1 MAKARTPNPSRIGK
15 TLGAILSAPRR
26 SAADESDEVDAGE
39 PESPNGRGAA
49 DTPGPIDV
57 ASPPTPAHAAAGA
70 SADEAPVATLP
81 ADPAPVAPPVAAAAG
96 PLSATTP
103 ALTGP
108 NAIPP
113 DDTPRTTVA
122 ETVVDPD
129 ADASIGG
136 TRRKKRETFLIP
148 EELADAMRNAI
159 VHLSGPPLYYTL
171 AEFGEHAIRSYIA
184 QLERE
189 HNGGQPFPRR
199 PRAVR
204 QGRPLR

>member
-15 TLGAILSAPRR
+15 TLGAILSVPRR
-26 SAADESDEVDAGE
+26 SAADDSEEVDASE
-39 PESPNGRGAA
+39 P
-49 DTPGPIDV
+49 
-57 ASPPTPAHAAAGA
+57 ASPDVPSAPDATAAPDGDTDPPRASAPLGTPA
-70 SADEAPVATLP
+70 ENAPAEPLP
-81 ADPAPVAPPVAAAAG
+81 ADPAPPATAAG
-96 PLSATTP
+96 PSPATTP
-103 ALTGP
+103 VP
-108 NAIPP
+108 
-113 DDTPRTTVA
+113 TPTSVTPQDGAPRLSIDEDAV
-122 ETVVDPD
+122 D
-129 ADASIGG
+129 ADAGG
-136 TRRKKRETFLIP
+136 GARRKKRETFLIP

-189 HNGGQPFPRR
+189 HNSGQPFPRR

>member
-1 MAKARTPNPSRIGK
+1 MPNPRTPAPSRIGK

-26 SAADESDEVDAGE
+26 GTADVDEPDEVAEAAAQPDRAGDDAPGTDTAASPSTPAGTAPGRAARPSPANDPTTAAVASAAAIEPPASVSGAAVPPGAAVDVDPADAPDAG
-39 PESPNGRGAA
+39 
-49 DTPGPIDV
+49 
-57 ASPPTPAHAAAGA
+57 
-70 SADEAPVATLP
+70 
-81 ADPAPVAPPVAAAAG
+81 
-96 PLSATTP
+96 
-103 ALTGP
+103 
-108 NAIPP
+108 
-113 DDTPRTTVA
+113 
-122 ETVVDPD
+122 
-129 ADASIGG
+129 GG

-171 AEFGEHAIRSYIA
+171 AEFGEHAIRNYIA

-189 HNGGQPFPRR
+189 HNAGRPFPPR